1 MKKET
6 PLAAIKRLTE
16 ELRQAEAEC
25 QALEAVCREQEAQLK
40 QVTGVTERL
49 RQAEEKARIWES
61 LCRERDALFRSAEKL
76 VLLLAGERN
85 TWQGKAEALQA
96 RLEQSEVAL
105 RLMVRSENWVLSGS
119 NRGLAPH
126 SWGRHA
132 LGAVRLDELL
142 SWKETPQGRG
152 A

>member
-40 QVTGVTERL
+40 QVTGVMERL

-61 LCRERDALFRSAEKL
+61 LCRERDALFRSAERL
-76 VLLLAGERN
+76 VCLLARERN
-85 TWQGKAEALQA
+85 NWEARASALQTRLAQWEAA
-96 RLEQSEVAL
+96 RLPQ
-105 RLMVRSENWVLSGS
+105 VRS
-119 NRGLAPH
+119 
-126 SWGRHA
+126 RHA
-132 LGAVRLDELL
+132 HIGVRLDEILTG
-142 SWKETPQGRG
+142 KQRPHQVPVNRG
-152 A
+152 SNHAPRKGYAG